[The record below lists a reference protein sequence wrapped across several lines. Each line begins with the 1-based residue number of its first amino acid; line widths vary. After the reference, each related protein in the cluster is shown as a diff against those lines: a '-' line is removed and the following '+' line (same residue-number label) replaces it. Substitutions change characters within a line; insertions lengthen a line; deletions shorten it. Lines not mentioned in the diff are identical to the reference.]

1 MYGVNLCSN
10 FTIICMI
17 LFFCFQTTGEITLTS
32 ELDAEN
38 ITTYTL
44 LLSVADGGTT
54 PNIVQLNLQVNVI
67 NVNEAPVIT
76 NAMLNVCVLENK
88 ANESVIN
95 ITAIDPE
102 GDVLQYSLSGS
113 DAAAFYISSS
123 GEIKTVNGLDR
134 EMQDLYNFTVTVSD
148 GELSDSKMVTV
159 CVLDENDTPPIIM
172 PVPKLYVDENSPI
185 GTVVVQVNATDLDQN
200 TMLTFSLSYNGT
212 DLPFMIN
219 SNGVITVNGI
229 VDFESKNM
237 YVVTV
242 NVSDGVNANSIVIMI
257 NVNDLNEPPVVND
270 VNAVVK
276 IFTAVNE
283 TVATVVA
290 MDNDA
295 GSNGMIEFSIVDGN
309 MGDHFQID
317 PMTGVISIKNV
328 ITSLMPPSFNLT
340 IKAED
345 KGWPR
350 LSDNAT
356 VFVMVMDNPSKFT
369 F

>member
-1 MYGVNLCSN
+1 
-10 FTIICMI
+10 MI
-17 LFFCFQTTGEITLTS
+17 LFFLFQTTGEITLTN

-38 ITTYTL
+38 ITTYNL

-54 PNIVQLNLQVNVI
+54 PNRVQLNLQVNVL

-102 GDVLQYSLSGS
+102 GDVLQYSLSGA
-113 DAAAFYISSS
+113 DAAAFYITNS
-123 GEIKTVNGLDR
+123 GEIKTVSELDR
-134 EMQDLYNFTVTVSD
+134 EMQDLYNFNVTVSD

-159 CVLDENDTPPIIM
+159 CVLDENDTPPMIM

-185 GTVVVQVNATDLDQN
+185 STVVVQVNATDLDQN
-200 TMLTFSLSYNGT
+200 TILTFSLSYNGT
-212 DLPFMIN
+212 DLPFMIS

-237 YVVTV
+237 YIITV
-242 NVSDGVNANSIVIMI
+242 NVSDGVNTNSTVIMI

-283 TVATVVA
+283 TVTTVVA
-290 MDNDA
+290 IDNDA

-328 ITSLMPPSFNLT
+328 ITSLVPPSFNLT

-356 VFVMVMDNPSKFT
+356 VFIMVMDDPSKFT

>member
-1 MYGVNLCSN
+1 MND
-10 FTIICMI
+10 F
-17 LFFCFQTTGEITLTS
+17 LFLFQTTGEISLIN

-44 LLSVADGGTT
+44 ILSVADGGTT
-54 PNIVQLNLQVNVI
+54 PNIAQLNLQVKVI

-76 NAMLNVCVLENK
+76 IAVLNVCVLEYK
-88 ANESVIN
+88 VNESVIN
-95 ITAIDPE
+95 ITANDPE
-102 GDVLQYSLSGS
+102 GDVLQYSLSGADS
-113 DAAAFYISSS
+113 AAFYISNS
-123 GEIKTVNGLDR
+123 GEIKTVSGLDR
-134 EMQDLYNFTVTVSD
+134 EMQDRYNFTVTVSD

-159 CVLDENDTPPIIM
+159 CVLDENDTPPMIM
-172 PVPKLYVDENSPI
+172 PVPKLFIDENSPV
-185 GTVVVQVNATDLDQN
+185 GTVVVQVNATDPDLN
-200 TMLTFSLSYNGT
+200 TTLTFSLSYNGT
-212 DLPFMIN
+212 NLPFMI
-219 SNGVITVNGI
+219 SPNGVITVNGI

-237 YVVTV
+237 YIITV
-242 NVSDGVNANSIVIMI
+242 KVSDGDNTNSTDIMI

-283 TVATVVA
+283 TVATVIA
-290 MDNDA
+290 IDNDA
-295 GSNGMIEFSIVDGN
+295 GSNGMIEYSIVDGN

-317 PMTGVISIKNV
+317 AMTGVISIKNV